1 MERSDPTAIEQAR
14 IFCLVAQ
21 ERAHELLAP
30 LREHFAGEPQVAVL
44 VERRRHG
51 HARLMA
57 AEPVQRRAPVAERDP
72 GRAVPSELDP
82 GHLRLVQ
89 PLEPVRRVHETTDI
103 HELVERSIATEP
115 EAVSELWW
123 RIGERVMARLRLQ
136 VGPFAAE
143 RATSRLMGR
152 ILDELPQ
159 YDAQR
164 EPLSHWLDAVV
175 DRFAID
181 YHVT

>member
-21 ERAHELLAP
+21 ERADELLGP

-44 VERRRHG
+44 VERRHG
-51 HARLMA
+51 RSARLA
-57 AEPVQRRAPVAERDP
+57 TDPVQRRAPVAERDP
-72 GRAVPSELDP
+72 GRAVPSQLHP

-103 HELVERSIATEP
+103 GELVERSIATEP
-115 EAVSELWW
+115 DAVSELWW
-123 RIGERVMARLRLQ
+123 RIGERVMARLRQQ

-152 ILDELPQ
+152 ILDELPG

-175 DRFAID
+175 DRYAID
-181 YHVT
+181 YHVN

>member
-1 MERSDPTAIEQAR
+1 MERTDPTAIEQAR

-21 ERAHELLAP
+21 ERADELLGP

-44 VERRRHG
+44 VERRHG
-51 HARLMA
+51 RARLPA
-57 AEPVQRRAPVAERDP
+57 DPVQRRAPVAERDP
-72 GRAVPSELDP
+72 GRAVPSNLEP
-82 GHLRLVQ
+82 GQLRLVQ

-103 HELVERSIATEP
+103 DELVDRSIATEP
-115 EAVSELWW
+115 DAVSELWW

-143 RATSRLMGR
+143 CATSRLMGR
-152 ILDELPQ
+152 ILDDLPE

-164 EPLSHWLDAVV
+164 EPLSHWLDGV
-175 DRFAID
+175 
-181 YHVT
+181 